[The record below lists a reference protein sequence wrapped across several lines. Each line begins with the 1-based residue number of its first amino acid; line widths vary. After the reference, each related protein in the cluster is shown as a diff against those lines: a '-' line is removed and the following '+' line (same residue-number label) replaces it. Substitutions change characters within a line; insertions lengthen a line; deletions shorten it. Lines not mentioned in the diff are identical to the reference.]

1 MAEASRHVWILLC
14 ASKEPPIEE
23 MSAFL
28 SEFGLKSGGLLRC
41 DRGGELARSTDFI
54 TSMQRDFGY
63 KVETT
68 GADSPN
74 QNGGAERYNR
84 SLAITVRSLLYGA
97 SLHAKYWS
105 AALIHAAYLHN
116 RRIHHSALM
125 RLPRIDQGAEHAD
138 NQIQRPA
145 ANIANKRWRRK
156 RRLIW
161 V

>member
-1 MAEASRHVWILLC
+1 MRASTSNFAQPDPDQDRIVESFDGFSSYLLIVDEASRHVWILLC

-116 RRIHHSALM
+116 RQHPL
-125 RLPRIDQGAEHAD
+125 
-138 NQIQRPA
+138 
-145 ANIANKRWRRK
+145 
-156 RRLIW
+156 
-161 V
+161 